1 MLKKKVMVIGAALL
15 AAVFSVVLIWN
26 WNRTPNT
33 FGLGHAASGDTPKAS
48 LRLLSPGILS
58 IALESR
64 NTRAAGVALQAD
76 GTIVVGATTSP
87 KVVSAPAGDKQRG
100 VVLRLTSNGRLAN
113 PAVTALANT
122 PSAVSSVSTA
132 RDGTIVVVGY
142 GQPAEQRVAGPAF
155 DRHFLVARLLP
166 NGELDPAFGG
176 EGIVLANMRS
186 GWRANDTAHGIA
198 IEGDGRVVVTGGASY
213 ALGPLAAGSY
223 CATAR
228 LGQDGH
234 LDRSFGDEGRVLT
247 LVPGWTRCNSVS
259 VFVGLDGR
267 IIVAGNAS
275 SERGPHH
282 IVALRYLPS
291 GALDPQFGRGGTVE
305 LQTEATAWSAALDAQ
320 SRILAVGTEW
330 LGPTGTRILVARFD
344 SHGNVD
350 QSFGAGGTVSL
361 HDADVLQELNAAA
374 FQPDGK
380 IAAVGTFGWSSA
392 TRPPEP
398 GKRYQIIVLRLD
410 ASGALDTSFAD
421 GGLLL
426 MASPRYQWG
435 GQTIVIQ
442 PDGKLL
448 IAGFVVDE
456 ADDRT
461 SSIVLVRLNRD
472 GTPDTEF
479 GRDVVTP

>member
-1 MLKKKVMVIGAALL
+1 MRKKRVMVIGAALL
-15 AAVFSVVLIWN
+15 AAVFIWN

-64 NTRAAGVALQAD
+64 NTSAAGVALQAD

-142 GQPAEQRVAGPAF
+142 GQAAEQSF
-155 DRHFLVARLLP
+155 DHHFLVARLLP

-186 GWRANDTAHGIA
+186 GWRATDAARDIA
-198 IEGDGRVVVTGGASY
+198 IERDGRVVVTGVASY
-213 ALGPLAAGSY
+213 ALAPLAGASY

-228 LGQDGH
+228 LGQDGR
-234 LDRSFGDEGRVLT
+234 LDRSFGDDGRVLT
-247 LVPGWTRCNSVS
+247 LVPGWTRCNGAS

-275 SERGPHH
+275 SEVGPHH

-291 GALDPQFGRGGTVE
+291 GALDPQFGRDGTVE
-305 LQTEATAWSAALDAQ
+305 LQKDAVAWSAALDAQ
-320 SRILAVGTEW
+320 SRILAVGYEL
-330 LGPTGTRILVARFD
+330 LGPIRTRILVARFD

-350 QSFGAGGTVSL
+350 QSFGAGGVVSL
-361 HDADVLQELNAAA
+361 HDADVTQGLKAAA
-374 FQPDGK
+374 LQPDGK
-380 IAAVGTFGWSSA
+380 IVAVGTFGWSSA
-392 TRPPEP
+392 SLPTEP
-398 GKRYQIIVLRLD
+398 RKRYQIIVLRLD

-421 GGLLL
+421 GGLLF

-435 GQTIVIQ
+435 GETIAIQ

-448 IAGFVVDE
+448 IAGFVFDE
-456 ADDRT
+456 DRT
-461 SSIVLVRLNRD
+461 HSIVLVRLNRD
-472 GTPDTEF
+472 GTPDAEF

>member
-1 MLKKKVMVIGAALL
+1 MRKKRVMVIGAALM
-15 AAVFSVVLIWN
+15 AAVFIWN

-64 NTRAAGVALQAD
+64 ISSAAGVALQAD

-87 KVVSAPAGDKQRG
+87 KVVSAPAGDKARG

-132 RDGTIVVVGY
+132 RDGTIVVVGH
-142 GQPAEQRVAGPAF
+142 GQPAEQSF
-155 DRHFLVARLLP
+155 DHHFLVARLLP
-166 NGELDPAFGG
+166 NGALDPAFGG

-186 GWRANDTAHGIA
+186 GWRATDTADGVA
-198 IEGDGRVVVTGGASY
+198 IEGDGRVVVTGVASY
-213 ALGPLAAGSY
+213 TLAPLALGAY

-228 LGQDGH
+228 LGQDGR
-234 LDRSFGDEGRVLT
+234 LDRSFGDDGRVLT
-247 LVPGWTRCNSVS
+247 LVPGWTRCNGAS
-259 VFVGLDGR
+259 VFVGRDGW

-275 SERGPHH
+275 SEVGPHH

-291 GALDPQFGRGGTVE
+291 GALDPQFGRDGTVE
-305 LQTEATAWSAALDAQ
+305 LQTEAVAWSAALDAQ
-320 SRILAVGTEW
+320 SRILAVGYEL
-330 LGPTGTRILVARFD
+330 LGPIRTRILVARFD
-344 SHGNVD
+344 SHGSVD
-350 QSFGAGGTVSL
+350 QSFGAGGAVSL
-361 HDADVLQELNAAA
+361 HDANVLQELNAAA
-374 FQPDGK
+374 LQPDGK
-380 IAAVGTFGWSSA
+380 IVAVGTFGWSSA
-392 TRPPEP
+392 TRPAEP

-421 GGLLL
+421 GGLLF

-435 GQTIVIQ
+435 AQTIAIQ

-448 IAGFVVDE
+448 IAGFVRDD

-472 GTPDTEF
+472 GTPDAKF

>member
-1 MLKKKVMVIGAALL
+1 MRKKRVMVIGAALL
-15 AAVFSVVLIWN
+15 AAVFIWN

-33 FGLGHAASGDTPKAS
+33 VGLGHGASGDTPKAS

-64 NTRAAGVALQAD
+64 NTSAAGVALQAD
-76 GTIVVGATTSP
+76 GTIVVGATTLP
-87 KVVSAPAGDKQRG
+87 KVVSASAGDTRRG

-122 PSAVSSVSTA
+122 PSDVSSVSTA

-142 GQPAEQRVAGPAF
+142 GQAAEQSF
-155 DRHFLVARLLP
+155 DHHFLVARLLP
-166 NGELDPAFGG
+166 NGALDPAFGG

-186 GWRANDTAHGIA
+186 GWRATDTARDVA
-198 IEGDGRVVVTGGASY
+198 IEGDGRVVVTGVASY
-213 ALGPLAAGSY
+213 ALAPLALGAY

-228 LGQDGH
+228 LGQDGR
-234 LDRSFGDEGRVLT
+234 LDRSFGDGGRVLT
-247 LVPGWTRCNSVS
+247 LVPGWTRCNGAS

-275 SERGPHH
+275 SEVGPHH

-291 GALDPQFGRGGTVE
+291 GALDPQFGQGGTVE
-305 LQTEATAWSAALDAQ
+305 LQTEAVAWSAALDAQ
-320 SRILAVGTEW
+320 SRILAVGYEL
-330 LGPTGTRILVARFD
+330 LGPIRTRILVARFD

-350 QSFGAGGTVSL
+350 QSFGAGGVVSL
-361 HDADVLQELNAAA
+361 HDADVTQGLNAAA
-374 FQPDGK
+374 VQPDGK
-380 IAAVGTFGWSSA
+380 IVAVGTFGWSSA
-392 TRPPEP
+392 SLPTEP

-421 GGLLL
+421 GGLLF

-435 GQTIVIQ
+435 GQTIAIQ

-448 IAGFVVDE
+448 IAGFVGDD

-461 SSIVLVRLNRD
+461 HSIVLVRLNRD
-472 GTPDTEF
+472 GTPDAEF

>member
-1 MLKKKVMVIGAALL
+1 MRKKRVMVIGAPLL
-15 AAVFSVVLIWN
+15 ATVFSVVLIWN

-33 FGLGHAASGDTPKAS
+33 VGLGHAASGDTPKAS

-64 NTRAAGVALQAD
+64 NTSAAGVALQAD

-87 KVVSAPAGDKQRG
+87 KVVSASAGDTRRG

-113 PAVTALANT
+113 RAVTALANT

-142 GQPAEQRVAGPAF
+142 GQPAEQSF
-155 DRHFLVARLLP
+155 DHHFLVARLLP
-166 NGELDPAFGG
+166 NGALDPAFGG

-186 GWRANDTAHGIA
+186 GWRAFDTARDVA
-198 IEGDGRVVVTGGASY
+198 IEGDGRVVVTGVASY
-213 ALGPLAAGSY
+213 ALAPLALGAY

-228 LGQDGH
+228 LGQDGR
-234 LDRSFGDEGRVLT
+234 LDRSFGDDGRVLT
-247 LVPGWTRCNSVS
+247 LVPGWTRCNGAS

-275 SERGPHH
+275 SEVGPHH

-291 GALDPQFGRGGTVE
+291 GALDPQFGRDGTVE
-305 LQTEATAWSAALDAQ
+305 LQKDAVAWSAALDAQ

-330 LGPTGTRILVARFD
+330 LGLTGTRILVARFD

-350 QSFGAGGTVSL
+350 QSFGAGGVVSL
-361 HDADVLQELNAAA
+361 HDADVTQGLKAAA
-374 FQPDGK
+374 LQPDGK
-380 IAAVGTFGWSSA
+380 IVAVGTFGWSSA
-392 TRPPEP
+392 GRPAEP
-398 GKRYQIIVLRLD
+398 RKRYQIIVLRLD
-410 ASGALDTSFAD
+410 ARGALDTSFAD
-421 GGLLL
+421 GGLLF

-435 GQTIVIQ
+435 GETIAIQ

-448 IAGFVVDE
+448 IAGFVFDE
-456 ADDRT
+456 DRT
-461 SSIVLVRLNRD
+461 HSIVLVRLNRD
-472 GTPDTEF
+472 GTPDAEF

>member
-1 MLKKKVMVIGAALL
+1 MRKKRVMVIGAALL
-15 AAVFSVVLIWN
+15 AAVFIWN
-26 WNRTPNT
+26 WNRSPST

-64 NTRAAGVALQAD
+64 NTSAAGVALQAD
-76 GTIVVGATTSP
+76 GTIVVGATTLP
-87 KVVSAPAGDKQRG
+87 KVVSASAGDTRRG

-122 PSAVSSVSTA
+122 PSDVSSVSTA

-142 GQPAEQRVAGPAF
+142 GQAAEQSF
-155 DRHFLVARLLP
+155 DHHFLVARLLP
-166 NGELDPAFGG
+166 NGALDPAFGG

-186 GWRANDTAHGIA
+186 GWRAFDSARDVA
-198 IEGDGRVVVTGGASY
+198 IEGDGRVVVTGVASY
-213 ALGPLAAGSY
+213 ALAPLAGASY

-228 LGQDGH
+228 LGQDGR

-247 LVPGWTRCNSVS
+247 LVPGWTRCNGAS

-275 SERGPHH
+275 SEVGPHH

-291 GALDPQFGRGGTVE
+291 GALDPQFGRDGTVE
-305 LQTEATAWSAALDAQ
+305 LQTEAVAWSAALDAQ
-320 SRILAVGTEW
+320 SRILAVGYEL
-330 LGPTGTRILVARFD
+330 LGPIRTRILVARFD

-350 QSFGAGGTVSL
+350 QSFGAGGVVSL
-361 HDADVLQELNAAA
+361 HDADVTQGLNAAA
-374 FQPDGK
+374 VQPDGK
-380 IAAVGTFGWSSA
+380 IVAVGTFGWSSA
-392 TRPPEP
+392 SLPAEP

-421 GGLLL
+421 GGLLF

-435 GQTIVIQ
+435 GETIAIQ

-448 IAGFVVDE
+448 IAGFVFDE
-456 ADDRT
+456 DRT
-461 SSIVLVRLNRD
+461 HSIVLVRLNRD
-472 GTPDTEF
+472 GTPDAEF

>member
-1 MLKKKVMVIGAALL
+1 MRKKRVMVIGAALL
-15 AAVFSVVLIWN
+15 AAVFIWN

-58 IALESR
+58 IALESGISG
-64 NTRAAGVALQAD
+64 AEGVALQAD
-76 GTIVVGATTSP
+76 GTIVVGATTLP
-87 KVVSAPAGDKQRG
+87 KVVSASAGDTRRG

-142 GQPAEQRVAGPAF
+142 GQAAEQSF
-155 DRHFLVARLLP
+155 DHHFLVARLLP
-166 NGELDPAFGG
+166 NGALDPAFGG

-186 GWRANDTAHGIA
+186 GWRATDTARDVA
-198 IEGDGRVVVTGGASY
+198 IEGDGRVVVTGVASY
-213 ALGPLAAGSY
+213 ALAPLALGAY

-228 LGQDGH
+228 LGQDGR
-234 LDRSFGDEGRVLT
+234 LDRSFGDDGRVLT
-247 LVPGWTRCNSVS
+247 LVPGWTRCNGAS

-275 SERGPHH
+275 SEVGPHH

-291 GALDPQFGRGGTVE
+291 GALDPQFGRDGTVE
-305 LQTEATAWSAALDAQ
+305 LQKDAVAWSAALDAQ
-320 SRILAVGTEW
+320 SRILAVGYEL
-330 LGPTGTRILVARFD
+330 LGPIRTRILVARFD

-350 QSFGAGGTVSL
+350 QSFGAGGVVSL
-361 HDADVLQELNAAA
+361 HDADVTQGLNAAA
-374 FQPDGK
+374 VQPDGK
-380 IAAVGTFGWSSA
+380 IVAVGTFGWSSA
-392 TRPPEP
+392 GRPAEP

-421 GGLLL
+421 GGLLF

-435 GQTIVIQ
+435 GQTIAIQ

-448 IAGFVVDE
+448 IAGFVGDD

-461 SSIVLVRLNRD
+461 HSIVLVRLNRD
-472 GTPDTEF
+472 GTPDAEF

>member
-1 MLKKKVMVIGAALL
+1 MRKKRVMVIGAALL
-15 AAVFSVVLIWN
+15 AAVLIWN

-64 NTRAAGVALQAD
+64 NTSAAGVALQAD

-87 KVVSAPAGDKQRG
+87 KVVSASAGDTRRG

-142 GQPAEQRVAGPAF
+142 GQPAEQSF
-155 DRHFLVARLLP
+155 DHHFLVARLLP
-166 NGELDPAFGG
+166 NGALDPAFGG

-186 GWRANDTAHGIA
+186 GWRAFDSARDVA
-198 IEGDGRVVVTGGASY
+198 IEGDGRVVVTGVASY
-213 ALGPLAAGSY
+213 ALAPLALGAY

-228 LGQDGH
+228 LGQDGR
-234 LDRSFGDEGRVLT
+234 LDRSFGDDGRVLT
-247 LVPGWTRCNSVS
+247 LVPGWTRCNGAS

-275 SERGPHH
+275 SEVGPHH

-305 LQTEATAWSAALDAQ
+305 LQMEAVAWSAALDAQ
-320 SRILAVGTEW
+320 SRILAVGYEL
-330 LGPTGTRILVARFD
+330 LGPIRTRILVARFD
-344 SHGNVD
+344 SDGNVD
-350 QSFGAGGTVSL
+350 QSFGAGGVVSL
-361 HDADVLQELNAAA
+361 HDADVTQGLNAAA
-374 FQPDGK
+374 VQPDGK
-380 IAAVGTFGWSSA
+380 IVAVGTFGWSSA
-392 TRPPEP
+392 GRPAEP

-421 GGLLL
+421 GGLLF

-435 GQTIVIQ
+435 GETIAIQ

-448 IAGFVVDE
+448 IAGFVFDE
-456 ADDRT
+456 DRT
-461 SSIVLVRLNRD
+461 HSIVLVRLNRD
-472 GTPDTEF
+472 GTPDAEF

>member
-1 MLKKKVMVIGAALL
+1 MRKKRVMVIGAALL
-15 AAVFSVVLIWN
+15 AAVFIWN

-33 FGLGHAASGDTPKAS
+33 VGLGHGASGDTPKAS

-58 IALESR
+58 ISLESR
-64 NTRAAGVALQAD
+64 NTSAAGVALQAD
-76 GTIVVGATTSP
+76 GTIVVGATTWP
-87 KVVSAPAGDKQRG
+87 KVVSASAGDKHRG

-122 PSAVSSVSTA
+122 PSDVSSVSTA

-142 GQPAEQRVAGPAF
+142 GQAAEQSF
-155 DRHFLVARLLP
+155 DHHFLVARLLP
-166 NGELDPAFGG
+166 NGALDPAFGG

-186 GWRANDTAHGIA
+186 GWRAFDSARDVA
-198 IEGDGRVVVTGGASY
+198 IEGDGRVVVTGVASY
-213 ALGPLAAGSY
+213 ALAPLALGAY

-228 LGQDGH
+228 LGQDGR
-234 LDRSFGDEGRVLT
+234 LDRSFGDDGRVLT
-247 LVPGWTRCNSVS
+247 LVPGWTRCNGAS

-275 SERGPHH
+275 SEVGPHH

-305 LQTEATAWSAALDAQ
+305 LQTEAVAWSAALDAQ
-320 SRILAVGTEW
+320 SRILAVGYEL
-330 LGPTGTRILVARFD
+330 LGPIRTRILVARFD

-350 QSFGAGGTVSL
+350 QSFGAGGVVSL
-361 HDADVLQELNAAA
+361 HDADVTQGLNAAA
-374 FQPDGK
+374 VQPDGK
-380 IAAVGTFGWSSA
+380 IVAVGTFGWSSA
-392 TRPPEP
+392 GRPAEP

-421 GGLLL
+421 GGLLF

-435 GQTIVIQ
+435 GETIAIQ

-448 IAGFVVDE
+448 IAGFVFDE
-456 ADDRT
+456 DRT
-461 SSIVLVRLNRD
+461 HSIVLVRLNRD
-472 GTPDTEF
+472 GTPDAKF

>member
-1 MLKKKVMVIGAALL
+1 MRKKRVMVIGAALL
-15 AAVFSVVLIWN
+15 AAVFIWN
-26 WNRTPNT
+26 WNRSPST

-58 IALESR
+58 IALESGISS
-64 NTRAAGVALQAD
+64 AAGVALQAD

-87 KVVSAPAGDKQRG
+87 KVVSASAGDQHRG

-132 RDGTIVVVGY
+132 RDGTIVVVGH
-142 GQPAEQRVAGPAF
+142 GQPAEQSF
-155 DRHFLVARLLP
+155 DHHFLVARLLP
-166 NGELDPAFGG
+166 NGALDPAFGG

-186 GWRANDTAHGIA
+186 GWRAFDSARDVA
-198 IEGDGRVVVTGGASY
+198 IEGDGRVVVTGVASY
-213 ALGPLAAGSY
+213 ALGPLALGAY

-228 LGQDGH
+228 LGQDGR
-234 LDRSFGDEGRVLT
+234 LDRSFGDDGRVLT
-247 LVPGWTRCNSVS
+247 LVPGWTRCNGAS
-259 VFVGLDGR
+259 VFVGRDGR

-275 SERGPHH
+275 SEVGPHH

-291 GALDPQFGRGGTVE
+291 GALDPQFGQGGTVE
-305 LQTEATAWSAALDAQ
+305 LQTEAVAWSAALDAQ
-320 SRILAVGTEW
+320 SRILAVGYEL
-330 LGPTGTRILVARFD
+330 LGPIRTRILVARFD

-350 QSFGAGGTVSL
+350 QSFGAGGVVSL
-361 HDADVLQELNAAA
+361 HDADVTQGLNAAA
-374 FQPDGK
+374 VQPDGK
-380 IAAVGTFGWSSA
+380 IVAVGTFGWSSA
-392 TRPPEP
+392 NVPVDPR
-398 GKRYQIIVLRLD
+398 KRYQIIVLRLD

-421 GGLLL
+421 GGLLF

-435 GQTIVIQ
+435 AQTIAIQ

-448 IAGFVVDE
+448 IAGFVGDD

-461 SSIVLVRLNRD
+461 RSIVLVRLNRD
-472 GTPDTEF
+472 GTPDAEF

>member
-1 MLKKKVMVIGAALL
+1 MRKKRVMVIGAALL

-33 FGLGHAASGDTPKAS
+33 VGLGHGASGDTPKAS

-64 NTRAAGVALQAD
+64 NTSAAGVALQAD
-76 GTIVVGATTSP
+76 GTIVVGATTLP
-87 KVVSAPAGDKQRG
+87 KVVSASAGDTRRG

-142 GQPAEQRVAGPAF
+142 GQPAEQSF
-155 DRHFLVARLLP
+155 DHHFLVARLLP
-166 NGELDPAFGG
+166 NGALDPAFGG

-186 GWRANDTAHGIA
+186 GWRATDTARDVA
-198 IEGDGRVVVTGGASY
+198 IEGDGRVVVTGVASY
-213 ALGPLAAGSY
+213 ALAPLAGASY

-228 LGQDGH
+228 LGQDAR

-247 LVPGWTRCNSVS
+247 LVPGWTRCNGAS

-275 SERGPHH
+275 SEVGPHH

-291 GALDPQFGRGGTVE
+291 GALDPQFGRDGTVE
-305 LQTEATAWSAALDAQ
+305 LQKDAVAWSAALDAQ
-320 SRILAVGTEW
+320 SRILAVGYEL
-330 LGPTGTRILVARFD
+330 LGPIRTRILVARFD

-350 QSFGAGGTVSL
+350 QSFGAGGVVSL
-361 HDADVLQELNAAA
+361 HDADVTQGLNAAA
-374 FQPDGK
+374 LQPDGK
-380 IAAVGTFGWSSA
+380 IVAVGTFGWSSA
-392 TRPPEP
+392 SLPTEP
-398 GKRYQIIVLRLD
+398 RKRYQIIVLRLD

-421 GGLLL
+421 GGLLF

-435 GQTIVIQ
+435 GQTIAIQ

-448 IAGFVVDE
+448 IAGFVGDD

-461 SSIVLVRLNRD
+461 HSIVLVRLNRD
-472 GTPDTEF
+472 GTPDAEF

>member
-1 MLKKKVMVIGAALL
+1 MRKKRVMVIGAALL
-15 AAVFSVVLIWN
+15 AAVFIWN

-58 IALESR
+58 IALESGISG
-64 NTRAAGVALQAD
+64 AEGVALQAD
-76 GTIVVGATTSP
+76 GTIVVGATTLP
-87 KVVSAPAGDKQRG
+87 KVVSASAGDTRRG

-122 PSAVSSVSTA
+122 PSDVSSVSTA

-142 GQPAEQRVAGPAF
+142 GQAAEQSF
-155 DRHFLVARLLP
+155 DHHFLVARLLP
-166 NGELDPAFGG
+166 NGALDPAFGG

-186 GWRANDTAHGIA
+186 GWRATDTARDVA
-198 IEGDGRVVVTGGASY
+198 IEGDGRVVVTGVASY
-213 ALGPLAAGSY
+213 ALAPLALGAY

-228 LGQDGH
+228 LGQDGR
-234 LDRSFGDEGRVLT
+234 LDRSFGDDGRVLT
-247 LVPGWTRCNSVS
+247 LVPGWTRCNGAS

-275 SERGPHH
+275 SEVGPHH

-291 GALDPQFGRGGTVE
+291 GALDPQFGQGGTVE
-305 LQTEATAWSAALDAQ
+305 LQTEAVAWSAALDAQ
-320 SRILAVGTEW
+320 SRILAVGYEL
-330 LGPTGTRILVARFD
+330 LGPIRTRILVARFD

-350 QSFGAGGTVSL
+350 QSFGAGGVVSL
-361 HDADVLQELNAAA
+361 HDADVTQGLNAAA
-374 FQPDGK
+374 VQPDGK
-380 IAAVGTFGWSSA
+380 IVAVGTFGWSSA
-392 TRPPEP
+392 GRPAEP

-421 GGLLL
+421 GGLLF

-435 GQTIVIQ
+435 GQTIAIQ

-448 IAGFVVDE
+448 IAGFVGDD

-461 SSIVLVRLNRD
+461 HSIVLVRLNRD
-472 GTPDTEF
+472 GTPDAEF